1 MSVQDDIK
9 CAKYLIENG
18 ESEHDKTF
26 HLNSAVYETTN
37 EFLYAYR
44 HLFVGQK
51 SMLAPIGS
59 CEQIF
64 NAILE
69 GIEEVDAFDI
79 SRFPKYFLYLGK
91 AVIES
96 LTIEEYIEFFHGPNF
111 DDISY
116 YNSIYHNK
124 IEPRLSGD
132 AKVFWSSLFQ
142 EYYWINMRRRFYK
155 SADWSS
161 KLYRKNNKFLLPEYY
176 GELRARLKDARISVK
191 TGDIVDLA
199 PGFSR
204 EYGVI
209 HLSNL
214 HQFIDQEEFR
224 KILNELKL
232 TPDGVMIIA
241 GAYGSTSSCDEIF
254 EMKGQPYVFT
264 KKDGYIEGRIA

>member
-1 MSVQDDIK
+1 MILENIPAVHIFLQEKMDILLGKKEGRWLMSVQDDIK

-91 AVIES
+91 AAIES

-116 YNSIYHNK
+116 
-124 IEPRLSGD
+124 
-132 AKVFWSSLFQ
+132 
-142 EYYWINMRRRFYK
+142 
-155 SADWSS
+155 
-161 KLYRKNNKFLLPEYY
+161 
-176 GELRARLKDARISVK
+176 
-191 TGDIVDLA
+191 
-199 PGFSR
+199 
-204 EYGVI
+204 
-209 HLSNL
+209 
-214 HQFIDQEEFR
+214 
-224 KILNELKL
+224 
-232 TPDGVMIIA
+232 
-241 GAYGSTSSCDEIF
+241 
-254 EMKGQPYVFT
+254 
-264 KKDGYIEGRIA
+264 